1 MPTNISYEQLRSH
14 GDGVWIVSTNDINLI
29 STDKESR
36 SFVHSQSIH
45 LGAETA
51 ALHIL
56 GEPDSPG
63 IFINTK
69 DGGQIVINGA
79 TGGLSHSMIRLHDGT
94 LQLLG
99 GSNAAPTSVVLGSSY
114 FEVASGVQLTPLTHA
129 KLSVES
135 NGISLKHALNSIDM
149 ETGKIVFKS
158 GPASLSLSPTGIE
171 LELGVNKFEISA
183 TKVLMKSAESEIEL
197 SPMAMKVNAP
207 IAEFT
212 INMSKKKSLIV
223 KDAVDAILNDSVGLR
238 MLDI

>member
-51 ALHIL
+51 ALYIL
-56 GEPDSPG
+56 GETDSPG

-69 DGGQIVINGA
+69 NGGQIVINGA

-99 GSNAAPTSVVLGSSY
+99 GSNATPTSVVLGSSF
-114 FEVASGVQLTPLTHA
+114 FEVASGIQLTPLTHA
-129 KLSVES
+129 KLCVES
-135 NGISLKHALNSIDM
+135 KGITMKHALNSINM
-149 ETGKIVFKS
+149 ETGKIVLKS

-183 TKVLMKSAESEIEL
+183 TEIAMKSAESKIKL
-197 SPMAMKVNAP
+197 SPLGMKINAP
-207 IAEFT
+207 TAEFELDFQK
-212 INMSKKKSLIV
+212 SKKIMV
-223 KDAVDAILNDSVGLR
+223 TNDVAAIFKDAVGLLK
-238 MLDI
+238 LDM